1 MNKQTMRTWYSGGIG
16 SAGITVEHDDL
27 KGLSLPKQ
35 FCNSMILLHK
45 NVQGNHS
52 EIDTMISVTADKI
65 FVGFVI

>member
-45 NVQGNHS
+45 NV
-52 EIDTMISVTADKI
+52 
-65 FVGFVI
+65 